1 MVRVTAGYSSA
12 GSGFIFAIEGDT
24 AFIATNHHVIEDARS
39 IDVKV
44 KDSVTYKALLLG
56 FDADRDVAVLSIC
69 CASDFVSLT
78 WEPASP
84 PVGHQVIAVGYPR
97 SAEKRVVATTGTVAA
112 ADRQSDRFGYI
123 PHNAPL
129 NPGNSGGPLF
139 SKEGKV
145 LGINTARSLRE
156 AVYYAVPYQA
166 IADQIA
172 DWKSRLVV
180 APTPTPAPTPDGD
193 FPAVEAGGSSYTVNE
208 IIDPAPEDYGLGE
221 GNRFVAVDIT
231 QVAIEDD
238 ESYNPYSFSVQDT
251 DGYVYDPSSGADV
264 GPRFGSGTLAAGQRV
279 RGWVT
284 FEVPEAA
291 VLVSVMV
298 EGGYSRP
305 NVIIAALDPSAKL
318 YGPADGS
325 LELTSDTGAS
335 TVSWWRTTWVERRDF
350 VVEVTFFV
358 PYDAKTGRWNVGFLF
373 REANKYF
380 AVLVEEEGYYFL
392 SKYTGQEWEGVASSF
407 SDAVN
412 TGEGESNH
420 LRLIANGSGGE
431 FYVNDVLVGR
441 LDLAAI
447 MTSGPIKVYA
457 WGLTGH
463 TVRYENL
470 TVWPIEA
477 ADVKE

>member
-1 MVRVTAGYSSA
+1 MVRVTAGYFSA
-12 GSGFIFAIEGDT
+12 GSGFIFATEGDT
-24 AFIATNHHVIEDARS
+24 AFIATNHHVIEGASS

-84 PVGHQVIAVGYPR
+84 PVGHEVVAVGYPR
-97 SAEKRVVATTGTVAA
+97 SAEKQVVATTGAIA
-112 ADRQSDRFGYI
+112 PGDRQSDRFGFI
-123 PHNAPL
+123 PHDAPL

-180 APTPTPAPTPDGD
+180 APTPTPDGD

-221 GNRFVAVDIT
+221 GNRLVAVDIT

-238 ESYNPYSFSVQDT
+238 ESYGWYSFSVQDT
-251 DGYVYDPSSGADV
+251 DAYVYDATIFGAADV
-264 GPRFGSGTLAAGQRV
+264 GPGFGSGRLAAGQRV

-284 FEVPEAA
+284 FKVPEAA

-298 EGGYSRP
+298 EVGYPRP
-305 NVIIAALDPSAKL
+305 NVVIAALDPTAKL
-318 YGPADGS
+318 FGPADGS
-325 LELTSDTGAS
+325 IIVVGLGGG
-335 TVSWWRTTWVERRDF
+335 RTTGVESRDF
-350 VVEVTFFV
+350 VAEVTFFV
-358 PYDAKTGRWNVGFLF
+358 PYDSPYGTMFRWFVGFVF
-373 REANKYF
+373 REDIKRFFGENERF
-380 AVLVEEEGYYFL
+380 VVGVGEEGYYFH
-392 SKYTGQEWEGVASSF
+392 SRYTGQEWDTVARRF

-447 MTSGPIKVYA
+447 MTSGPIKVYV
-457 WGLTGH
+457 GGNIGQRFH
-463 TVRYENL
+463 YENL
-470 TVWPIEA
+470 TVVA
-477 ADVKE
+477 H